1 MVDPNINNNQSE
13 QLQATRNSL
22 ATLLNGQTNTLSS
35 YNDYAKLKQ
44 NLMAAYSAATTV
56 QNNENAS
63 LENLRDAV
71 RQLKNALNTVNQ
83 TRTTFNNENGDL
95 IQKYHDLETALN
107 NRGMVLEG
115 LENPNYQLIKTHL
128 TGLYDNAQ
136 TVVDNTLIPAE
147 DVNKPV
153 LQNLQILTQ
162 SLGDSTTQESLMMQK
177 LALIS

>member
-1 MVDPNINNNQSE
+1 
-13 QLQATRNSL
+13 
-22 ATLLNGQTNTLSS
+22 
-35 YNDYAKLKQ
+35 
-44 NLMAAYSAATTV
+44 MAAYSAATTV

-71 RQLKNALNTVNQ
+71 RQLINALNTANQ
-83 TRTTFNNENGDL
+83 TRTTFNNENGNL
-95 IQKYHDLETALN
+95 IQKYHDLKTALN

-147 DVNKPV
+147 DANKPV

-177 LALIS
+177 ASADQLVLDLINMH